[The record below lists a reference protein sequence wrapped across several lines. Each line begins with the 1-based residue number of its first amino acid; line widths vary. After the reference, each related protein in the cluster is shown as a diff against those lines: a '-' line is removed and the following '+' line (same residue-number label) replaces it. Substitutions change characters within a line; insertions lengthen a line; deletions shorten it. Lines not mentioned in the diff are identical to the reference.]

1 MNKNY
6 VIGANKAIVTEKENL
21 EMIDYTDNFE
31 EVLEQENIIET
42 IKNKIEQN
50 KNNGKKLNERL
61 RIKRTENAVDIALLA
76 VAIIVLFGS
85 RLLLKDILTN
95 SLFVNV
101 FVSKLISQ
109 VVGVFTIAFI
119 TGKII
124 GEIKV
129 QRELKKTIKGIE
141 KELEFL
147 NEKLPEEKQ
156 KLEDLKKLSKPI
168 ETTQKIEYKSV
179 DLSNIYNLE
188 QELKELKIKKRI
200 RERK

>member
-1 MNKNY
+1 M
-6 VIGANKAIVTEKENL
+6 
-21 EMIDYTDNFE
+21 
-31 EVLEQENIIET
+31 
-42 IKNKIEQN
+42 
-50 KNNGKKLNERL
+50 
-61 RIKRTENAVDIALLA
+61 
-76 VAIIVLFGS
+76 
-85 RLLLKDILTN
+85 LLKDILTN
-95 SLFVNV
+95 SLFV
-101 FVSKLISQ
+101 SKLISQ
-109 VVGVFTIAFI
+109 VGVFTIAFI

-129 QRELKKTIKGIE
+129 QTELKKTIKGIE

-156 KLEDLKKLSKPI
+156 KLEDLKKISKPI

>member
-31 EVLEQENIIET
+31 EILKQENIIEV
-42 IKNKIEQN
+42 INEKRKINVNKIKELM
-50 KNNGKKLNERL
+50 KTL
-61 RIKRTENAVDIALLA
+61 KRTQTENAAVIALLVA
-76 VAIIVLFGS
+76 AIIVLFGS

-95 SLFVNV
+95 SLFVNI
-101 FVSKLISQ
+101 FVCKLITQ
-109 VVGVFTIAFI
+109 VVGVSTIAFI

-129 QRELKKTIKGIE
+129 QTELKKTIKGIE

-156 KLEDLKKLSKPI
+156 KLEDLKKISKPI

>member
-6 VIGANKAIVTEKENL
+6 VIGANKAIVIDKDKL
-21 EMIDYTDNFE
+21 ETKDYTDNFE
-31 EVLEQENIIET
+31 EVLKQENIIET
-42 IKNKIEQN
+42 IKNKLEIN
-50 KNNGKKLNERL
+50 KNNRKKLNESLKR
-61 RIKRTENAVDIALLA
+61 KRTENAADIALIA
-76 VAIIVLFGS
+76 AAIIVLFG
-85 RLLLKDILTN
+85 LKIFLNEILTN
-95 SLFVNV
+95 SL

-109 VVGVFTIAFI
+109 VGIFTIAFI
-119 TGKII
+119 AGKII

-129 QRELKKTIKGIE
+129 QSELKKTIKVLE

-147 NEKLPEEKQ
+147 NEKLPAEKQ

-179 DLSNIYNLE
+179 DLSNVYNLE
-188 QELKELKIKKRI
+188 QELKELKVKKRI

>member
-6 VIGANKAIVTEKENL
+6 VIGANKAIVIDKDKL
-21 EMIDYTDNFE
+21 ETKDYTDNFE

-42 IKNKIEQN
+42 IKNKLEQN

-61 RIKRTENAVDIALLA
+61 RIKRTENATDIALLVA
-76 VAIIVLFGS
+76 AIIVLFGL

-95 SLFVNV
+95 SLFVI
-101 FVSKLISQ
+101 KLISQ
-109 VVGVFTIAFI
+109 VGVFTIAFI

-129 QRELKKTIKGIE
+129 QAELKKTIKGIE

>member
-42 IKNKIEQN
+42 IKNKLEQN
-50 KNNGKKLNERL
+50 KNNGEKLNERL
-61 RIKRTENAVDIALLA
+61 RIKRTENAADIALLA
-76 VAIIVLFGS
+76 AATIVLFGL

-95 SLFVNV
+95 SLFV
-101 FVSKLISQ
+101 SKLISQ
-109 VVGVFTIAFI
+109 VGVFTIAFI

-129 QRELKKTIKGIE
+129 QTELKKTIKGIE

>member
-6 VIGANKAIVTEKENL
+6 VIGANKAIVIDKDKL
-21 EMIDYTDNFE
+21 ETKDYTDKFE

-42 IKNKIEQN
+42 IKNKLEQN

-61 RIKRTENAVDIALLA
+61 RIKRTENAVDIALLVA
-76 VAIIVLFGS
+76 AIIVLFGL

-95 SLFVNV
+95 SLFVI
-101 FVSKLISQ
+101 KLISQ
-109 VVGVFTIAFI
+109 VGVFTIAFI

-129 QRELKKTIKGIE
+129 QTELKKTIKGIE